1 MLDDSNIVC
10 SLLTHSEH
18 NSFVSEG
25 RHYFYKMRNIICTNT
40 KYFQRFPIYTQ
51 RTMEIYMGKRRNEVP
66 PHIFA
71 IAEGAFQGM
80 MNGGK
85 NQSILIT

>member
-10 SLLTHSEH
+10 SLLTVNITHLSPRDGII
-18 NSFVSEG
+18 SI
-25 RHYFYKMRNIICTNT
+25 MRNIICTNT

>member
-1 MLDDSNIVC
+1 MTAILCAHCSHTVNI
-10 SLLTHSEH
+10 THLSPRDGII
-18 NSFVSEG
+18 SI
-25 RHYFYKMRNIICTNT
+25 MRNIICTNT

>member
-10 SLLTHSEH
+10 SLLTVNITHLPPRDGIISI
-18 NSFVSEG
+18 
-25 RHYFYKMRNIICTNT
+25 MRNIICTNT